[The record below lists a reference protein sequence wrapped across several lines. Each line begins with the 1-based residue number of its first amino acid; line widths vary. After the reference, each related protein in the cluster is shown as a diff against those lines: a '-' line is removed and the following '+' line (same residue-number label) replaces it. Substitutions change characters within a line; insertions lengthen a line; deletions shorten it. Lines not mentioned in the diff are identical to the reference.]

1 MPLFGGP
8 PDVTKLIA
16 KKDVKGLI
24 KALGYQ
30 KDAGIC
36 RAAAEA
42 LGRADD
48 PIAVGPLI
56 AALEDPLVNKDARD
70 ALVRL
75 YAYSI
80 EPLIAALTN
89 KAPEVRAGAA
99 SALGGISDSRAV
111 EPLIAALSDR
121 AGDVRYEAVT
131 SLSLISDVRGAG
143 PSSSALR
150 DQDPK
155 VRRGAAAWFWKFGP
169 GPWVERLGAAAFED
183 PDQKVRGLAF
193 HSLAMLGDPRAVEG
207 LIAILRG
214 PYWVD
219 RIDAA
224 EALGRTGDRR
234 AVEPLIEALA
244 RCGSTYDHNARRAAA
259 EALVAIYQ
267 SGNLDDASKTRLLAQ
282 RAVIAQPHS
291 DWMTGCA
298 KDGDEEHND
307 RGIGR
312 VDLPV

>member
-8 PDVTKLIA
+8 PNVAKLAA
-16 KKDVKGLI
+16 KRDGKGLI
-24 KALGYQ
+24 RALGHQ
-30 KDAGIC
+30 KDAGI
-36 RAAAEA
+36 RGASAEA

-56 AALEDPLVNKDARD
+56 AALEDPLVSKDARD

-89 KAPEVRAGAA
+89 RGPEVRAGAA
-99 SALGGISDSRAV
+99 SALGGISDARAF
-111 EPLIAALSDR
+111 EPLTAALSDR

-131 SLSLISDVRGAG
+131 SLSLIGDVRGAG

-155 VRRGAAAWFWKFGP
+155 VRRGAVAWFCKFGA
-169 GPWVERLGAAAFED
+169 GPWVEPLGAAALED
-183 PDQKVRGLAF
+183 PDEKVRELAF
-193 HSLAMLGDPRAVEG
+193 HSLALLGDPRAVEG

-219 RIDAA
+219 RLDAA
-224 EALGRTGDRR
+224 KALGRTGDRR
-234 AVEPLIEALA
+234 VVEPLIEALA
-244 RCGSTYDHNARRAAA
+244 RCGSTYDHNARHAAGD
-259 EALVAIYQ
+259 ALVALYQ
-267 SGNLDDASKTRLLAQ
+267 SGNLDEASKTRLLAQ
-282 RAVIAQPHS
+282 RDAMTRFHS
-291 DWMTGCA
+291 DYETGCVG
-298 KDGDEEHND
+298 DGSDEHTD
-307 RGIGR
+307 KGTG
-312 VDLPV
+312 VDFPV